1 MKRDALGRAIKDSIS
16 YVSKQTPQK
25 IKVVV
30 DYENLNHLYKTGFSG
45 RYEISSNGRE
55 KKFWLNGK
63 LLQEDAYFIEF
74 KKNLAKQSEEVSP
87 YRPPRVE
94 YLTAEEIENLING
107 AGIVSIVEYKE
118 PEMLSNDTTVGG
130 IVYLADSLIRVQ
142 SQIQTNAFPL
152 EYKLDIDY
160 DTQFEKTIL
169 SFCNKVM
176 EIVGYQPVTAAL
188 TYSDE
193 LF

>member
-1 MKRDALGRAIKDSIS
+1 MKRDALGRATKDSIS
-16 YVSKQTPQK
+16 YMSKQTSQK

-87 YRPPRVE
+87 SRY
-94 YLTAEEIENLING
+94 G
-107 AGIVSIVEYKE
+107 AISNSAPEFKISHRQAWRGI
-118 PEMLSNDTTVGG
+118 G
-130 IVYLADSLIRVQ
+130 
-142 SQIQTNAFPL
+142 
-152 EYKLDIDY
+152 
-160 DTQFEKTIL
+160 
-169 SFCNKVM
+169 
-176 EIVGYQPVTAAL
+176 
-188 TYSDE
+188 
-193 LF
+193 

>member
-1 MKRDALGRAIKDSIS
+1 MFAFLPG
-16 YVSKQTPQK
+16 
-25 IKVVV
+25 
-30 DYENLNHLYKTGFSG
+30 
-45 RYEISSNGRE
+45 
-55 KKFWLNGK
+55 
-63 LLQEDAYFIEF
+63 
-74 KKNLAKQSEEVSP
+74 
-87 YRPPRVE
+87 
-94 YLTAEEIENLING
+94 
-107 AGIVSIVEYKE
+107 
-118 PEMLSNDTTVGG
+118 
-130 IVYLADSLIRVQ
+130 
-142 SQIQTNAFPL
+142 AFPL

>member
-16 YVSKQTPQK
+16 YMSKQTSQK

-107 AGIVSIVEYKE
+107 AGIVIKRVRNAK
-118 PEMLSNDTTVGG
+118 
-130 IVYLADSLIRVQ
+130 ADNV
-142 SQIQTNAFPL
+142 
-152 EYKLDIDY
+152 
-160 DTQFEKTIL
+160 IL
-169 SFCNKVM
+169 GYNFLKVN
-176 EIVGYQPVTAAL
+176 
-188 TYSDE
+188 
-193 LF
+193 